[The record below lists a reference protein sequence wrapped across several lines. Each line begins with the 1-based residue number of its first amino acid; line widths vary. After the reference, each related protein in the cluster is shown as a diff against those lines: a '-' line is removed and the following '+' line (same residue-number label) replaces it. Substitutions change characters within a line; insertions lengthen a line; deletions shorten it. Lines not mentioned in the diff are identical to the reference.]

1 MRTNRQTVEITP
13 IRTNEITPIRTNKG
27 FSHWNHSDYIP
38 LDQVKLLVAQTLNM
52 KGLSQDTLNM
62 LQETL
67 DCFLI
72 LR

>member
-13 IRTNEITPIRTNKG
+13 IRTNKG
-27 FSHWNHSDYIP
+27 LKHWNHSDYIP

-52 KGLSQDTLNM
+52 KGLSQATLNM

-67 DCFLI
+67 D
-72 LR
+72 RHKP